1 MATRRKTRAASKP
14 PDQQIAELEA
24 RIAQLREQ
32 IASRKKFSAARV
44 RRERARLEL
53 SAADYGEL
61 VGVSALT
68 IYSWEKGRSEPRPRQ
83 LEAWLALVGVPRRE
97 AWKRL
102 GYE

>member
-1 MATRRKTRAASKP
+1 MATRRKTRAASRT
-14 PDQQIAELEA
+14 PDEQIAELEA
-24 RIAQLREQ
+24 RIAQLRAQ
-32 IASRKKFSAARV
+32 IADRKRFSPARV

-68 IYSWEKGRSEPRPRQ
+68 IYSWEKGRSEPRPQQ
-83 LEAWLALVGVPRRE
+83 LEAWLALVDVSRRE
-97 AWKRL
+97 AWERL